1 MALTDETPPTPKT
14 ITSALQKVVPFTSVA
29 VLIGAI
35 YAGWTLYSRHESN
48 IEAQRALKAKQEEAR
63 QHQASQIFGGGEIRF
78 LNFSSDAAVLKRGKT
93 AQLCYGV
100 VNAKG
105 LKLDPPIEP
114 VKPSASH
121 CLEIAPK
128 KTTTY
133 TLTADDGAG
142 HNKTVSLEVRVE

>member
-1 MALTDETPPTPKT
+1 MALTDETPPTSPKT
-14 ITSALQKVVPFTSVA
+14 SSTLQKMVPFTAVG
-29 VLIGAI
+29 VLIAAM

-48 IEAQRALKAKQEEAR
+48 VQSQRDLETRQEEKR

-105 LKLDPPIEP
+105 LTLDPSVEP

-142 HNKTVSLEVRVE
+142 HKKTVSLQVRVE